1 MKNQANNINNRRAQG
16 RNASL
21 TSPELYFN
29 RELSFIE
36 FNKRVLLEAESPDHP
51 LLERLKFISIFSSNL
66 DEFFMIRVAGL
77 KGQNQAGVVELSMDG
92 MTPEKQLQE
101 IRKRLLP
108 LYQMQEDILL
118 NKLLPI
124 LEKENI
130 FFHDINKLSHS
141 DCEYLDKYF
150 YDRILP
156 VLTPIT
162 LDPAHPFP
170 RIINRA
176 LNIVFVLNDIQKK
189 NDERRLAFIQL
200 PPSLPRF
207 IELPRESGHHFIL
220 VEQLI
225 KSHGH
230 TFFPGLEIDIASPF
244 RVTRDADFEIA
255 EDEAEDLLK
264 EIAEQIKNR
273 IWGSAVVRLEVSKSM
288 PNYLIELLMKSLD
301 ISKEDVYA
309 HGRPLNLID
318 LMQLLFLDKRHLKD
332 IPFQTKI
339 YSHFQ
344 HEGPEV
350 FEAIKKKDLI
360 VHHPFDSF
368 TNSTLKLV
376 TIAANDPNV
385 MAIKITLY
393 RTGSNSPIVK
403 ALKLAAEKGKV
414 VTAFVEL
421 KARFDEE
428 SNILW
433 AQELEKVGCQV
444 IYGVIGLKTHCKLC
458 MIVRREKE
466 VLKSY
471 LHLSTG
477 NYNSLTARIYTDI
490 GLFTANEKFAADAVH
505 LFNYLTGFSYHKD
518 WNHFIV
524 APSGLRKK
532 TIELIE
538 REIELH
544 TKENP
549 GVIFAKLNSIAHL
562 DVTQALYRASQKGVK
577 IKLIVRGICCLRPG
591 VKGISENIEVRSIIG
606 RFLEHSRVFYFKN
619 GGNEEIYVSSADW
632 MTRNLHKR
640 VELMFPILDNENKE
654 KLKKLL
660 DIYWQDNFKS
670 WRLLPNGS
678 YQKIKPG
685 KNEISFSAQSYFLD
699 ELKKHKKKRKLVP
712 LPNRQIK

>member
-1 MKNQANNINNRRAQG
+1 MENQDSNINRTRAKS
-16 RNASL
+16 RVISL
-21 TSPELYFN
+21 ASPEFYFN

-77 KGQNQAGVVELSMDG
+77 KGQIQAGVVELSMDG
-92 MTPEKQLQE
+92 MTPEKQIKE

-108 LYQMQEDILL
+108 LYQMQENILL
-118 NKLLPI
+118 NKILPL

-130 FFHDINKLSHS
+130 YFHDIKKLPQS
-141 DCEYLDKYF
+141 DCEFLDKYF
-150 YDRILP
+150 YDKTLP

-176 LNIVFVLNDIQKK
+176 LNIVFVLNDTQKK
-189 NDERRLAFIQL
+189 NEEKRLAFIQL

-207 IELPRESGHHFIL
+207 IKLPRDSGHHFIL

-225 KSHGH
+225 KSYGH
-230 TFFPGLEIDIASPF
+230 TFFPGLEVDIASPF

-273 IWGSAVVRLEVSKSM
+273 IWGSAAVRLEVSKSM
-288 PNYLIELLMKSLD
+288 PDYLIALLMKSLD
-301 ISKEDVYA
+301 ITEEDVYA

-318 LMQLLFLDKRHLKD
+318 LMQLLSLDKRHLKD

-339 YSHFQ
+339 YSHFEN
-344 HEGPEV
+344 EGYEV
-350 FEAIKKKDLI
+350 FDAIKKKDLL

-376 TIAANDPNV
+376 TLAANDPAV

-393 RTGSNSPIVK
+393 RTGSNSPIVN
-403 ALKLAAEKGKV
+403 ALKLAAENGKV

-433 AQELEKVGCQV
+433 AQELERAGCQV

-458 MIVRREKE
+458 LIVRKE
-466 VLKSY
+466 NDILKSY

-477 NYNSLTARIYTDI
+477 NYNSTTARIYTDI
-490 GLFTANEKFAADAVH
+490 GLFTSDQKFAADAIH

-518 WNHFIV
+518 WNYFIV

-532 TIELIE
+532 IVALID
-538 REIELH
+538 REAELH
-544 TKENP
+544 TEENP
-549 GVIFAKLNSIAHL
+549 GVIFAKLNSIAHGE
-562 DVTQALYRASQKGVK
+562 VTQALYRASQKGVK
-577 IKLIVRGICCLRPG
+577 IQLIVRGICCLRPG
-591 VKGISENIEVRSIIG
+591 VKGISDNIEVRSIIG

-619 GGNEEIYVSSADW
+619 GGNEEIFVSSADW

-640 VELMFPILDNENKE
+640 VELMFPIENHDNRE
-654 KLKKLL
+654 KLIKLL
-660 DIYWQDNFKS
+660 NIYWKDNSKS

-678 YQKIKPG
+678 YQKIKPA
-685 KNEISFSAQSYFLD
+685 KDELPFSAQSYFLD
-699 ELKKHKKKRKLVP
+699 ELKKQKKKKKLVP